1 MLLFIFMVCATVF
14 IGWLWWSDPQP
25 IPFTTNLAKLAY
37 AALLVLVAGL
47 LVREVDKVFL
57 SAKPGIGGFQFARE
71 GTLDATRAEALRAMI
86 VQRHGMINQSF
97 RHENALREARLER
110 DAQAG
115 ERDVAPLPFTTAS
128 LGFSTET
135 LSKLEL
141 NVQGINFGKLL
152 DSMRRRVAPPNEI
165 TGHVVDTG
173 DGRISAVVRW
183 PRAPRNAHQP
193 LEDNRLMTFDDIRRD
208 SDLAARI
215 ACALIWAELVSE
227 QDGAVFKMRRDH
239 YCLWTEALLIW
250 QQLRDKRAADLQFSI
265 DDITELERARDN
277 MKLLIGQSV
286 EYSEI
291 YQLHA
296 NLIQIDPSPRPEDTV
311 QIAQSR
317 AIYAAMNQGASL
329 EDARRSVLLASAEA
343 PVEGPPGPDAAIAE
357 GPQVDDR
364 RPMVPVIDGR
374 AAPIAFAELQTIVEP
389 QADALLR
396 IAAATGF
403 LRSSDGD
410 QPMRGTGFII
420 GPDVV
425 ATADFVP
432 GYIDAPGVTMSNV
445 VTQAKIPV
453 PLMRLEFSVGEDAQ
467 DDLNSRVF
475 AVRTVLFRDPA
486 NGLSL
491 LHVPGL
497 SANGFRAAAVGGDL
511 PQQGAWLAVL
521 GYPANDP
528 RRPDTVM
535 QPGWRPYVKR
545 LMPGQRVSDEPR
557 WGDYPQAFAH
567 DATTAGGTAGAPV
580 VDLATGQIVGLHL
593 GGGSANGDGRRG
605 YAAALTRDFLA
616 AAQGPLEKR

>member
-1 MLLFIFMVCATVF
+1 MLLFVFMVCATVF

-37 AALLVLVAGL
+37 AGLLILVAGF

-71 GTLDATRAEALRAMI
+71 GTLDATRSEALRAMI

-141 NVQGINFGKLL
+141 NVQGINFGKIL

-183 PRAPRNAHQP
+183 PKAPRNTHQP

-227 QDGAVFKMRRDH
+227 QEGAVFKMRRDH
-239 YCLWTEALLIW
+239 YCFWTEAFLIW
-250 QQLRDKRAADLQFSI
+250 QRLRDKRAADLQLSI
-265 DDITELERARDN
+265 DDITDLERARDN

-296 NLIQIDPSPRPEDTV
+296 SLIQIDPSPRSEDTV

-317 AIYAAMNQGASL
+317 AIYAAMKRGASL
-329 EDARRSVLLASAEA
+329 EEARRSVLLASAET
-343 PVEGPPGPDAAIAE
+343 PVVASGGDAATV
-357 GPQVDDR
+357 GPAPQDDP
-364 RPMVPVIDGR
+364 RPMIPVIGGQIG
-374 AAPIAFAELQTIVEP
+374 PIPTPEVEAVVEP
-389 QADALLR
+389 QAEALAR
-396 IAAATGF
+396 IAAVTGF

-410 QPMRGTGFII
+410 QAMRGTGFVI

-432 GYIDAPGVTMSNV
+432 GYSSTVTDR
-445 VTQAKIPV
+445 AGK
-453 PLMRLEFSVGEDAQ
+453 PLPLLRLEFSVGDDAQ

-475 AVRTVLFRDPA
+475 AVRSVLYRDA
-486 NGLSL
+486 ATGLSL

-497 SANGFRAAAVGGDL
+497 DATGIGTAPVGGDV
-511 PQQGAWLAVL
+511 PEDGGWLAVL
-521 GYPANDP
+521 GYPVNDP
-528 RRPDTVM
+528 RLDQDVM
-535 QPGWRPYVKR
+535 QPGWRPYLKR
-545 LMPGQRVSDEPR
+545 LMPGRRVADAPR
-557 WGDYPQAFAH
+557 WSDYPQAFIH

-580 VDLATGQIVGLHL
+580 VDLGTGQVVGIHL
-593 GGGSANGDGRRG
+593 GGGGGAADGNGRRG
-605 YAAALTRDFLA
+605 YAAALTADFLS
-616 AAQGPLEKR
+616 AAQAPLAKR